1 MADLNIN
8 PIQINIT
15 QSLDYVWRK
24 IKDII
29 NADKEKSAGTISFTV
44 KIAHTDLNM
53 AFFKNLSTT
62 LDKANIEAV
71 KQVFYLEIV
80 KKYTGASS
88 ETNTGDIIFTG
99 SLLMRYEYNVVYS
112 NVSPSKRVLYSSFV
126 RLENSKKD
134 FIIRRSNDLLYQSE
148 ILQVL
153 RNFFSDYIYQIESNP
168 ENIVFVEFAID
179 DELFKGLEY
188 VQFTSA
194 KDFDAR
200 AYKNAKAKMEKEEK
214 KRIAAVSNGKAV
226 VTDKPKTSRKSST
239 TKKKESV
246 TKEETTEKKKP
257 STISRKR
264 SIKKKKEDS
273 EEVSPPEMTIDG
285 INYSVSFE

>member
-8 PIQINIT
+8 PIQINVT

-168 ENIVFVEFAID
+168 ENIVFIEFGID

-188 VQFTSA
+188 VQFTLD

-214 KRIAAVSNGKAV
+214 KRTAAVSNGKAV
-226 VTDKPKTSRKSST
+226 VVDKPKTSRKSST
-239 TKKKESV
+239 TEKKESA
-246 TKEETTEKKKP
+246 TKEETTEKKKS
-257 STISRKR
+257 STTSRKR
-264 SIKKKKEDS
+264 STKKKKEDS
-273 EEVSPPEMTIDG
+273 EEVSPPEMTIGG
-285 INYSVSFE
+285 IHYSVSFE

>member
-8 PIQINIT
+8 PIQINVT

-71 KQVFYLEIV
+71 KQAFYLEIV

-88 ETNTGDIIFTG
+88 ETNTGDIVFTG

-112 NVSPSKRVLYSSFV
+112 NVSPSKRTLYSSFV

-153 RNFFSDYIYQIESNP
+153 RSFFSDYIYQIESNP

-188 VQFTSA
+188 VQFTLD

-214 KRIAAVSNGKAV
+214 KRTAAVSNGKAV
-226 VTDKPKTSRKSST
+226 VVDKPKTSRKSST
-239 TKKKESV
+239 TEKKEPA
-246 TKEETTEKKKP
+246 TKEETTEKKKL
-257 STISRKR
+257 STTSRKR
-264 SIKKKKEDS
+264 STKKKKEDS
-273 EEVSPPEMTIDG
+273 EEVSPPEMTIGG
-285 INYSVSFE
+285 IHYSVSFE

>member
-8 PIQINIT
+8 PIQINVT
-15 QSLDYVWRK
+15 QSLDYIWRK
-24 IKDII
+24 IKDTI

-71 KQVFYLEIV
+71 KQVFYLEMV
-80 KKYTGASS
+80 KKYIGASS
-88 ETNTGDIIFTG
+88 ETKTGDIIFTG
-99 SLLMRYEYNVVYS
+99 SLLMRYEYDVVYS
-112 NVSPSKRVLYSSFV
+112 NVSPSKRVLYGSFV
-126 RLENSKKD
+126 RLENSEKD
-134 FIIRRSNDLLYQSE
+134 FIIRRSNDLLYKSE

-153 RNFFSDYIYQIESNP
+153 RKFFSDYIYQIESNP
-168 ENIVFVEFAID
+168 ENIVFIEFAID

-214 KRIAAVSNGKAV
+214 KAAAAKKAEQDLAV
-226 VTDKPKTSRKSST
+226 VNKPKTTRKTT
-239 TKKKESV
+239 TKKKESIS
-246 TKEETTEKKKP
+246 EETTTEKKKT
-257 STISRKR
+257 STPRKR
-264 SIKKKKEDS
+264 STKKDKKDDT
-273 EEVSPPEMTIDG
+273 EEVAPPEMTIGG
-285 INYSVSFE
+285 IHYSVSFE

>member
-8 PIQINIT
+8 PIQINVT

-29 NADKEKSAGTISFTV
+29 NADKERSAGTISFTV

-88 ETNTGDIIFTG
+88 ETKTGDIIFTG

-112 NVSPSKRVLYSSFV
+112 NVSPSKRTLYSSFV

-153 RNFFSDYIYQIESNP
+153 RKFFSDYIYQIESNP
-168 ENIVFVEFAID
+168 ENIVFIEFAID

-239 TKKKESV
+239 TKKKESA
-246 TKEETTEKKKP
+246 TKEETVEKKKS
-257 STISRKR
+257 STSRKR
-264 SIKKKKEDS
+264 STKKKEEDS
-273 EEVSPPEMTIDG
+273 KEVSPPEMTIDG
-285 INYSVSFE
+285 VNFSVSFE